1 MAFQLF
7 HLSCLLII
15 LSPRLI
21 NKLYSKSVFQK
32 KKNGKGRLDGS
43 VS

>member
-32 KKNGKGRLDGS
+32 KKGKGRLDGS